1 MPLSASPFASEVI
14 PMAEEVTP
22 QDSPLSRAYSDGN
35 HTVNIDIY
43 EDGDGGWLLEIV
55 DENNNTTVWEDV
67 FDSDAEALQEALDAL
82 KEEGVGAFIGPA
94 EESGS
99 WEAP

>member
-1 MPLSASPFASEVI
+1 MVDDF
-14 PMAEEVTP
+14 TP
-22 QDSPLSRAYSDGN
+22 QDSPLCRAYSDGN

-43 EDGDGGWLLEIV
+43 EDGEGGWLLEIV
-55 DENNNTTVWEDV
+55 DEHNNTTVWEDA
-67 FDSDAEALQEALDAL
+67 FDTDEAALQEALDAL

-94 EESGS
+94 ESSGS